1 MARKL
6 GSTFYVEFVCVHVFL
21 LPCHINL
28 KNVLFLSEEGKERKG
43 KRKAREKED
52 RAYFGI

>member
-28 KNVLFLSEEGKERKG
+28 KNVLFLSEEGKERKR